1 MFPIDFYRTGNIY
14 ENSSVSPLM
23 AMKKYRFKTV
33 QFGSLFT
40 IYIRVLYTSFVLG
53 DWHGCALVQHRALED
68 NICQILYILCPFFF
82 FFFCFWSLFISMCV
96 NVWRKS
102 SFISKLRLTI
112 CAFWVFPLCVCL
124 LQHVTTL
131 LFLFPPN
138 PLGTGQALS
147 FFLSIWILN
156 SFLNQCFITIWN
168 II

>member
-82 FFFCFWSLFISMCV
+82 FFFAFGVYSSPCVTEIFIHIKAPS
-96 NVWRKS
+96 NH
-102 SFISKLRLTI
+102 LRVLG
-112 CAFWVFPLCVCL
+112 L
-124 LQHVTTL
+124 
-131 LFLFPPN
+131 
-138 PLGTGQALS
+138 PLGRLSASACDDFIIPFPTKSLGDRTGS
-147 FFLSIWILN
+147 FFLS
-156 SFLNQCFITIWN
+156 
-168 II
+168 

>member
-82 FFFCFWSLFISMCV
+82 FFFVFLIKYTGRLIRKNWMWVSARNGGCQMRKGSLH
-96 NVWRKS
+96 WQQ
-102 SFISKLRLTI
+102 
-112 CAFWVFPLCVCL
+112 
-124 LQHVTTL
+124 LQMKVTPTWEGRGG
-131 LFLFPPN
+131 P
-138 PLGTGQALS
+138 
-147 FFLSIWILN
+147 
-156 SFLNQCFITIWN
+156 
-168 II
+168 

>member
-82 FFFCFWSLFISMCV
+82 FFFLLLEFIHLHVCECVTEIFIHIKAPSNHLRVLGLPLVRLSASACDDFIIPFPTKSLGD
-96 NVWRKS
+96 R
-102 SFISKLRLTI
+102 
-112 CAFWVFPLCVCL
+112 
-124 LQHVTTL
+124 
-131 LFLFPPN
+131 
-138 PLGTGQALS
+138 TGS
-147 FFLSIWILN
+147 FFLSFHMN
-156 SFLNQCFITIWN
+156 FE
-168 II
+168 